1 MKANSAP
8 GASLSH
14 RAFEVRTDSLL
25 AADSPRLDG
34 MNEQHVRRL
43 AEIFPALPPVLVH
56 RTTLRVVDGMHRLA
70 AARSLGL
77 RSVEVRYFDGT
88 PEEGFLRSVSAN
100 VAHGLPLTVADRK
113 AAAARILGS
122 HPELSDRA
130 VAAHVGVDPKT
141 VAAIRRG
148 STEENPR
155 SNLRVGMDGRA
166 HPLDRT
172 AERLRAAELMTRRPD
187 LPLRA
192 IVKETGISLGTAHD
206 VRQRLL
212 RGEEPIPRGRRP
224 AGSAPGSP
232 AGGAPVSAAG
242 SPDASAAAPLGP
254 RPPAVAAARP
264 APPPPDP
271 VRAHPPDP
279 ARTQGPYAAQGAQG
293 APGLSG
299 RSRAS
304 LEALGRLVRD
314 PSLRHSESGR
324 QFLRWLNTHFVVDD
338 AWRQQADAVPPHC
351 TDAVA
356 ELALQCSRTWQRFAE
371 DLSRRR
377 LTDMASAPEWRAASD
392 SRH

>member
-8 GASLSH
+8 EASLSH
-14 RAFEVRTDSLL
+14 RAFEVRIDSLL

-43 AEIFPALPPVLVH
+43 AGMFPALPPLLVH

-70 AARSLGL
+70 AARALGL

-148 STEENPR
+148 STEENPQ

-212 RGEEPIPRGRRP
+212 RGEEPIPRGRRTAGSTP
-224 AGSAPGSP
+224 GSAP
-232 AGGAPVSAAG
+232 ASAAG
-242 SPDASAAAPLGP
+242 RPGANAAAPLGP

-271 VRAHPPDP
+271 VRAYPPDP
-279 ARTQGPYAAQGAQG
+279 ARAQGPYAAQ
-293 APGLSG
+293 GLSG